1 MAEQPVNVT
10 RDDEIDL
17 FDLVDDIK
25 NKWIWVVGSTLTFL
39 LLAIFYCAKSEPL
52 YQVDTVLKHVEPKEL
67 AQINQP
73 EFANIPGH
81 TITPSGAFNRIR
93 SLLVSSSVMGS
104 YYQSL
109 LEEADLKLH
118 ALIYDE
124 SLSEEQN
131 EADFAERFDIEA
143 AVRNGEEEVV
153 VQSLYITFDLE
164 DAELA
169 AEVLNRYIAFVVME
183 YTKETKETLEYQ
195 TELQMSKWNLE
206 IEKLRTL
213 YTINK
218 ERRITNLKEA
228 INIASAI
235 GQKKP
240 VYSAETVNV
249 GTTPPQFMLG
259 ETTLRTELQDILN
272 RKSINEDQYISGLSE
287 LLYTMNLSERVDIDW
302 SKVKFIEVDKRAI
315 IPRQPIK
322 PRKSLIIA
330 LGIVGGIMFGILAA
344 LIAAASDRR
353 FRRSER
359 H

>member
-81 TITPSGAFNRIR
+81 IITPSGAFDRIR
-93 SLLVSSSVMGS
+93 SLLVSSSLVGS

-109 LEEADLKLH
+109 LEEADPKLL

-124 SLSEEQN
+124 SLSVDQN
-131 EADFAERFDIEA
+131 EAKFAERLHFEVA
-143 AVRNGEEEVV
+143 KKAQEEV
-153 VQSLYITFDLE
+153 VQSLQVKFELE
-164 DAELA
+164 DAGLA
-169 AEVLNRYIAFVVME
+169 ADVLNRYIAFVVTE
-183 YTKETKETLEYQ
+183 FTKETKETLEYQ
-195 TELQMSKWNLE
+195 TELQKRKWNLE

-235 GQKKP
+235 GQKNP

-272 RKSINEDQYISGLSE
+272 RKSSGEDQYISGLSE
-287 LLYTMNLSERVDIDW
+287 LLYTMSLSERVVIDW
-302 SKVKFIEVDKRAI
+302 SKVKFIDVDKRAI
-315 IPRQPIK
+315 VPNKPIK

-330 LGIVGGIMFGILAA
+330 LGIAGGSMFGILAA
-344 LIAAASDRR
+344 LIAAASGRR
-353 FRRSER
+353 VRRTECY
-359 H
+359 

>member
-1 MAEQPVNVT
+1 MAEQPVNAT
-10 RDDEIDL
+10 HHDEIDL
-17 FDLVDDIK
+17 FDLVDDVK
-25 NKWIWVVGSTLTFL
+25 NKWTWVVGFTVVFL
-39 LLAIFYCAKSEPL
+39 SVVILYCAISKPL
-52 YQVDTVLKHVEPKEL
+52 YQVDVVLKHVEPKEL

-81 TITPSGAFNRIR
+81 TITPSGSFNRIR
-93 SLLVSSSVMGS
+93 SLLASSGLVGS

-109 LEEADLKLH
+109 LEETDPKLL
-118 ALIYDE
+118 ALIYNE
-124 SLSEEQN
+124 ALSEDQN
-131 EADFAERFDIEA
+131 EAKFAERLRFEVA
-143 AVRNGEEEVV
+143 KKAQEEV
-153 VQSLYITFDLE
+153 VQSLQVKFDLE

-169 AEVLNRYIAFVVME
+169 ADILNGYIAFVVME
-183 YTKETKETLEYQ
+183 YTKETKETLSYQ
-195 TELQMSKWNLE
+195 TELQKRKWNLE
-206 IEKLRTL
+206 IERLRTL

-249 GTTPPQFMLG
+249 GTIPPQFMLG

-287 LLYTMNLSERVDIDW
+287 LLYTMSLSERVDIDW
-302 SKVKFIEVDKRAI
+302 SKVKFIDVDKRAI
-315 IPRQPIK
+315 VPTKPIK

-330 LGIVGGIMFGILAA
+330 LGTVGGIMLGILAA

-353 FRRSER
+353 VRRSER
-359 H
+359 Y